1 MDAKIDPK
9 SAYLARPWLK
19 YYDPGVPA
27 EVDVPALSLGDAFD
41 AATERHAERT
51 ALEFYG
57 RSMSFRDLR
66 TETDRAAGGF
76 AALGLGKGDRV
87 ALYLVN
93 SPQFVIV
100 YFALLKLGCVVTPV
114 SPVYTSHEVRHQLA
128 DSGARAIVC
137 QDILYDNVVRSGAR
151 LDRIVVTA
159 IDEYLPRFKKLLGR
173 SPLGRLF
180 PALGA
185 GTVALPA
192 DAAAIRL
199 RDLIAGGKPVANA
212 AIDPS
217 RDLAALPYTGGTTG
231 APKGVMLTH
240 GNLAAA
246 SAVGSATFAHY
257 LSEREVEIAFL
268 PFFHIYGQ
276 VVIML
281 NGLLRGS
288 TLVLFTTPHT
298 EEILAAIERHRASVF
313 YGVPT
318 LYQYLSDHKDTDKVD
333 WRRLKL
339 VLCGADTL
347 HEQTVRN
354 WERRT
359 KTPIV
364 EGYGLSETCAISHV
378 NPTRRIKAG
387 SFGVPVPGMWAAV
400 VDPDGSDCRPVG
412 ESGELVLHGPNVMQ
426 GYWQSPADTAHAF
439 LDLDG
444 RRWLRTGDIVRMD
457 EDGYFFFLD
466 RRKDLIKYRGHS
478 VFARDIEHVLYAHP
492 KVKSAG
498 VVGVPDPEVGQRI
511 RALVVLNPDARGK
524 VSEDEIIAYCRERLA
539 PYKVPHMVEFRGE
552 LPKTDVGKVS
562 RRELR
567 EEHGA

>member
-9 SAYLARPWLK
+9 SAYLARPWLTH
-19 YYDPGVPA
+19 YDPGVPA
-27 EVDVPALSLGDAFD
+27 EVDVPPMSLGDAFD
-41 AATERHAERT
+41 AATKRHAERT
-51 ALEFYG
+51 ALVFYG
-57 RSMSFRDLR
+57 RSISFHELGTD
-66 TETDRAAGGF
+66 TDRAAGAF

-93 SPQFVIV
+93 CPQFVIV
-100 YFALLKLGCVVTPV
+100 YFALLKRGCVVTPI
-114 SPVYTSHEVRHQLA
+114 SPVYTSHEVRHQLV
-128 DSGARAIVC
+128 DSGARAVVC
-137 QDILYDNVVRSGAR
+137 QDILYDNVVRSGIR
-151 LDRIVVTA
+151 LDHIIITA

-180 PALGA
+180 PDFGA
-185 GTVALPA
+185 GTAPA
-192 DAAAIRL
+192 PAAAAIRL
-199 RDLIAGGKPVANA
+199 SDLIAGGKPVANA
-212 AIDPS
+212 AIDPD

-240 GNLAAA
+240 RNLAAA
-246 SAVGSATFAHY
+246 SAVGSATFAQY
-257 LSEREVEIAFL
+257 LSKREVEIAFL

-298 EEILAAIERHRASVF
+298 EEILAAIERYQASVF

-359 KTPIV
+359 KTPII

-378 NPTRRIKAG
+378 NPTRRCKVG
-387 SFGVPVPGMWAAV
+387 SFGVPVPGMMAAV
-400 VDPDGSDCRPVG
+400 VDPDGSDCRAVG
-412 ESGELVLHGPNVMQ
+412 DSGELVLHGPNVMQ
-426 GYWQSPADTAHAF
+426 GYWQAPAETAQAF
-439 LDLDG
+439 LEMEG

-478 VFARDIEHVLYAHP
+478 VFARDIEHVLYEHP

-498 VVGVPDPEVGQRI
+498 VIGIPDPEVGQRI

-524 VSEDEIIAYCRERLA
+524 VSEDEIIGYCRERLA
-539 PYKVPHMVEFRGE
+539 PYKVPHTVEFRGE

-567 EEHGA
+567 EEHGGT